1 MTHTPLH
8 RCVARSTNPTARP
21 PNAINVLIPIG
32 GFFRKCDKIFCGAI
46 IFGIGVAPWIPSQD
60 FSENDFSD
68 GMQPSSG
75 VVAAPSTSGIGSLYG
90 STFYGGY
97 NCGGAGTGCG
107 TVYELSTDGTLTT
120 LYQFQDSSDGSGP
133 NQVIL
138 GKGDNLFGT
147 TGGPNGVGGTIF
159 ELTTS
164 ALAQKTQR
172 HQR

>member
-75 VVAAPSTSGIGSLYG
+75 VVAAPST
-90 STFYGGY
+90 
-97 NCGGAGTGCG
+97 GCG